1 MNTKPILGVSAC
13 LLGQPVQFDGGHK
26 KARYMT
32 EMPSECFEQMPVCPE
47 LEAGQVYCEWSRYAF
62 ASN

>member
-26 KARYMT
+26 IARYMT
-32 EMPSECFEQMPVCPE
+32 QMLSEYFELMPASPE
-47 LEAGQVYCEWSRYAF
+47 VEAGQVYCEWSRYAF
-62 ASN
+62 ASS